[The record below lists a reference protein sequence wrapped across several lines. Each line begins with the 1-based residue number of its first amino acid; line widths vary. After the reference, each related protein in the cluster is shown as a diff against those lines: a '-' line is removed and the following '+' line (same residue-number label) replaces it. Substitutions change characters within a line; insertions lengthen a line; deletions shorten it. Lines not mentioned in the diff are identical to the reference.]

1 MCAQSGM
8 LALAGRPDNP
18 RRQTCP
24 PGLPVLA
31 LFAKALGGAGGLDRQ
46 QSKLASML
54 NDENELVDLYLP
66 RKW

>member
-1 MCAQSGM
+1 LRADIESPPAELAH
-8 LALAGRPDNP
+8 LALPA
-18 RRQTCP
+18 
-24 PGLPVLA
+24 LA
-31 LFAKALGGAGGLDRQ
+31 LFAKAPGGAGGLDRQ